1 MSHDYDEYY
10 YADDDDTDIESDGDI
25 CEKCSCPR
33 DAHDDGEGPCLRCGR
48 CRKFKG

>member
-1 MSHDYDEYY
+1 MPHDDDEYY

-25 CEKCSCPR
+25 CERCYCPR
-33 DAHDDGEGPCLRCGR
+33 DAHSEDGCACGR